1 MILYKV
7 VLTPEAEKD
16 IANGY
21 AWYLEYSQASA
32 SAWRLRVLDSISY
45 VGRSPLS
52 PKIWRDGLRLW
63 KVKQSKYS
71 VIYRVQDQ
79 TVTIAAIAHSR
90 MNDQRWRDR

>member
-1 MILYKV
+1 VILYKV
-7 VLTPEAEKD
+7 VLTPEAEED

-21 AWYLEYSQASA
+21 AWYLEYSHASA

-45 VGRSPLS
+45 VSRSSLS
-52 PKIWRDGLRLW
+52 PKIWRDDLRLW

-71 VIYRVQDQ
+71 IIYRVQDQ

>member
-1 MILYKV
+1 MILYDV
-7 VLTPEAEKD
+7 VFTPEAEED

-21 AWYLEYSQASA
+21 AWYSEYSQASA
-32 SAWRLRVLDSISY
+32 NAWWLRVLDSINY

-52 PKIWRDGLRLW
+52 PKIWRDDLRLW

>member
-1 MILYKV
+1 VILYKV
-7 VLTPEAEKD
+7 VLTPEAEED

-21 AWYLEYSQASA
+21 AWYLEYSHASA
-32 SAWRLRVLDSISY
+32 SAWRLRVLDSINY
-45 VGRSPLS
+45 VSRSPLS
-52 PKIWRDGLRLW
+52 PKVWRDDLRIW

-90 MNDQRWRDR
+90 MNDQRWRVR

>member
-1 MILYKV
+1 MLYKV
-7 VLTPEAEKD
+7 VLTPEAEED

-21 AWYLEYSQASA
+21 AWYLEYSHASA
-32 SAWRLRVLDSISY
+32 SAWRLRVLDSINY
-45 VGRSPLS
+45 VSRSPLS
-52 PKIWRDGLRLW
+52 PKVWRDDLRLW

-90 MNDQRWRDR
+90 MNDQRWRVR